1 MAGPSAGVGVGV
13 GVGNGVSATAR
24 MDGRIRT
31 LMHASWA
38 ARGKGHTPTVEG
50 RAGRRRANDCANLP
64 MYAGLLSNTFSS

>member
-38 ARGKGHTPTVEG
+38 ARGKGHTSSYSYC
-50 RAGRRRANDCANLP
+50 RRARRAE
-64 MYAGLLSNTFSS
+64 ARQ